1 MINMEIG
8 KKLFIALVVIAV
20 MAGAYGIS
28 LNITHP
34 AHIQSSGP
42 SGPVAITLVITTDN
56 YYNSTIGQQPHYY
69 LLQNGSL
76 KSTTTITFPANQ
88 NITLTIICYDNGT
101 AYPLGQAGNNIG
113 DGAGQASLYDVNGTV
128 GNVVKVINNTNVNST
143 SSKFSSGTVVS
154 SFPQYSVSHTFTV
167 AGLNLNIPIPP
178 VSTVVADLHFSSSQE
193 GTYSWQCNDPCGSGA
208 NGWEG
213 AMATQGWMMG
223 SVVVS

>member
-1 MINMEIG
+1 MEIG

-42 SGPVAITLVITTDN
+42 SGPVAITLVITTEN
-56 YYNSTIGQQPHYY
+56 YYNTTTGQQPHYY

-76 KSTTTITFPANQ
+76 RSTSTITFPDNE

-101 AYPLGQAGNNIG
+101 AYPLGQAQNNIG

-143 SSKFSSGTVVS
+143 SSGISGGSTVS
-154 SFPQYSVSHTFTV
+154 SFPPYSVSHTFTV
-167 AGLNLNIPIPP
+167 SGLNLNIPIPP
-178 VSTVVADLHFSSSQE
+178 SSTVVADLHFSSSQT
-193 GTYSWQCNDPCGSGA
+193 GSYSWQCNAPCGTGA
-208 NGWEG
+208 NGWSG
-213 AMATQGWMMG
+213 AMSTQGWMMG